1 MGSRTALVGY
11 DGSPQADRAVTV
23 AASLLPA
30 MDAMVATVW
39 HTPRPSRDLLQEVL
53 QGHEEEYTAIDDLA
67 ARLREVG
74 EAAASATAARG
85 ADQARDAGW
94 SAQGVTRQSMQGV
107 WFELAALAGETG
119 AQIVVVGADGSVGP
133 LGRVAD
139 ALVRLS
145 DRPVLVVR
153 EETPDPL
160 PGAPLVIGYDGS
172 AQAQQAIAAAG
183 SLFPGRR
190 ALVVHAGHLEL
201 AQEGAQAATA
211 AGLEA
216 EALQA
221 PQPTQSVVRPEGA
234 AWHRLTEVADEHE
247 AAAIVVG
254 ARGTGGPRR
263 FLLGSVTGGL
273 LHHARRP
280 VLVVPKRDA

>member
-11 DGSPQADRAVTV
+11 DGSPQADRAITV

-39 HTPRPSRDLLQEVL
+39 HTPRPNRDLLQEVL

-172 AQAQQAIAAAG
+172 AQAQQAIAAAA
-183 SLFPGRR
+183 SLFPGAGRWSFTRATSSLRRR
-190 ALVVHAGHLEL
+190 ALR
-201 AQEGAQAATA
+201 
-211 AGLEA
+211 
-216 EALQA
+216 
-221 PQPTQSVVRPEGA
+221 PQPPPASRPRRCKPLSRRRASCGRKA
-234 AWHRLTEVADEHE
+234 PPGTGSRRSPTSTRPPRSSS
-247 AAAIVVG
+247 
-254 ARGTGGPRR
+254 ARG
-263 FLLGSVTGGL
+263 V
-273 LHHARRP
+273 P
-280 VLVVPKRDA
+280 VGRAASCWGA

>member
-1 MGSRTALVGY
+1 MDSRTALVGY
-11 DGSPQADRAVTV
+11 DGSPQADRAI
-23 AASLLPA
+23 AIGASLLPA
-30 MDAMVATVW
+30 IDAMVATVW
-39 HTPRPSRDLLQEVL
+39 HTPSPSHALLQEIL
-53 QGHEEEYTAIDDLA
+53 HEREHAAIDDLA

-85 ADQARDAGW
+85 AEQARDAGW
-94 SAQGVTRQSMQGV
+94 SAQGVTRHSLQGE

-153 EETPDPL
+153 EETADAP

-172 AQAQQAIAAAG
+172 PQAQQAIAAAG

-190 ALVVHAGHLEL
+190 ALVVHVGHLQL
-201 AQEGAQAATA
+201 AHEGAQLAAA

-221 PQPTQSVVRPEGA
+221 PQAVQSVVRPEGA
-234 AWHRLTEVADEHE
+234 AWHRLTEAADEHE

-254 ARGTGGPRR
+254 TRGTGGLRR
-263 FLLGSVTGGL
+263 FMLGSVTGGL
-273 LHHARRP
+273 LHHAGRP
-280 VLVVPKRDA
+280 VLVVPRSEA